1 MVAILFWP
9 QCVKQLFNPLYAG
22 LFEKK
27 KHKIH
32 FHVLLVLN
40 LEKFTLIEDDN
51 VLNLPKS
58 VLFADDLAMHGAG
71 S

>member
-22 LFEKK
+22 LLKK
-27 KHKIH
+27 AHKIH

-40 LEKFTLIEDDN
+40 LEKVKVSKIH
-51 VLNLPKS
+51 P
-58 VLFADDLAMHGAG
+58 HRR
-71 S
+71 